1 MAIDLRRSGLTS
13 FITGIDQNAEN
24 GTEALK
30 LGLVDK
36 LGSLQDSLADADL
49 VISLLLQ
56 LLFIVGAIAVLSFGL
71 VQQGGYPA
79 LVATSAMVVLLTTGA
94 SLYV

>member
-13 FITGIDQNAEN
+13 HLTGIDQNAEN
-24 GTEALK
+24 GTEALT

-49 VISLLLQ
+49 VILA
-56 LLFIVGAIAVLSFGL
+56 IPVNAIAGFTFES
-71 VQQGGYPA
+71 
-79 LVATSAMVVLLTTGA
+79 
-94 SLYV
+94 